1 MQRFAGQNSITSDRD
16 EGKQHGSERS
26 AINMALEE
34 DLILQGHWP
43 VCGVDEAG
51 RGPLAGP
58 VVAAAVII
66 ETSQEL
72 RLVVR
77 DSKKLSPAKR
87 EEIYER
93 LISSEDVHIG
103 VAMVDAASIDEMN
116 ILQATLKAMTEAV
129 SQLPDKPC
137 YALVDGNI
145 APPLTCTCIP
155 VIKGDQFEPSISAAS
170 IVAKVVRD
178 RLMVKMDKLYPGYGF
193 ARHKGYP
200 TKTHYEAIRSLGIC
214 PIHRRSF
221 KGVC

>member
-1 MQRFAGQNSITSDRD
+1 
-16 EGKQHGSERS
+16 
-26 AINMALEE
+26 MALEE
-34 DLILQGHWP
+34 DLIRKGHWP

-66 ETSQEL
+66 DPAHEL
-72 RLVVR
+72 RLVVK

-87 EEIYER
+87 EKIYER
-93 LISSEDVHIG
+93 LISSQEIQIG
-103 VAMVDAASIDEMN
+103 VSMVDAATIDEMN
-116 ILQATLKAMTEAV
+116 ILKATLKAMTDAV
-129 SQLPDKPC
+129 SKLADNPL

-145 APPLTCTCIP
+145 APPLPCRCIP

-178 RLMVKMDKLYPGYGF
+178 RLMDQMDVRYPGYGF
-193 ARHKGYP
+193 AKHKGYP
-200 TKTHYEAIRSLGIC
+200 TKSHYEAIRSLGVC